1 MLRCLESITFRAL
14 IPLLG
19 VLVAACTDTPTAL
32 PSADAADVSEASIG
46 TTPPGQDAHI
56 EALVSAGEAA
66 WASKDP
72 AAYAAL
78 FANDA
83 EFISP
88 LGTYLHGREAIRAQH
103 VLLFG
108 GPFFGSTL
116 DIDIERI
123 AFLTGTIAVVDLR
136 YSLTGYRFLVP
147 GLVET
152 EPGVFRVLVRWVVV
166 KSDDG
171 WRVLAHQMTQV
182 QPVP

>member
-1 MLRCLESITFRAL
+1 MLHQRAF
-14 IPLLG
+14 ILLLA
-19 VLVAACTDTPTAL
+19 VLAAGCTETPTAS
-32 PSADAADVSEASIG
+32 PSVGASDAWEASIG
-46 TTPPGQDAHI
+46 IDPPGQRTHI

-116 DIDIERI
+116 NIDIERI

-152 EPGVFRVLVRWVVV
+152 EPGLFRVLVRWVVV
-166 KSDDG
+166 KSGDG
-171 WRVLAHQMTQV
+171 WRVVAHQMTQI